1 MLDLSDFDGSIE
13 EDNPSENNEKV
24 ETSNMNRRS
33 DEGHANSKSFLQQS
47 YMNLQNHQTKMRGDP
62 QHHDEVY
69 QTSQSMNLT

>member
-13 EDNPSENNEKV
+13 GDNPSENNGEV
-24 ETSNMNRRS
+24 ETGNMNRRS
-33 DEGHANSKSFLQQS
+33 DDGHANSKSFLQQS
-47 YMNLQNHQTKMRGDP
+47 YMNLQGHQAKMRGDP